1 MFLKSLTLKGFKSFA
16 ESATLQFEPGVTVVV
31 GPNGSGKSNIVDAVA
46 WVLGAQGPKTV
57 RSQKMEDVIFA
68 GSSKRPALGRAEVSL
83 TIDNSSHLLPIEF
96 TEVTLTRTLFRNG
109 DSEYA
114 INGVP
119 CRLLDIQDLLSDTG
133 VGRTQH
139 VIVSQGNLDAI
150 LNAKPEDRR
159 MVIEEA
165 AGVLKFRR
173 RKEKAERR
181 LEATEANL
189 VRLTDLLREVRRQL
203 RPLERQADA
212 ARRHG
217 AVVEELTALRL
228 HLAGREITSLR
239 NRAEQTAATK
249 ADLARVEAE
258 LRSTLA
264 RLDTSVLSAE
274 AALSSTGTGDLAD
287 VLSRHESL
295 RERARGLAALVAE
308 RRRSAE
314 RDRGALLGADVI
326 ATLEAEAA
334 RISGELREVET
345 EAAALVPMAD
355 EVAEAEAGLA
365 RERDDFAAQWGADD
379 DESATTTVGGE
390 AAEVRGELA
399 ALRSSLERGRTEGSR
414 LDGRLAALAQKDE
427 RLAQDEARH
436 RDEEL
441 AARDAEP
448 MLVATV
454 DAAGARRATAE
465 QTLADA
471 EAAQRAAD
479 AERQEWT
486 ARADALSMALDEV
499 RARAGAERLAD
510 VDGVVGTL
518 LDLVDVDEGWEAA
531 FEASIGEALAA
542 VVVESPDVARRA
554 LRLLKGDET
563 SGAVLALGS
572 PSTGANVGAPLPLL
586 GEPVRHHVR
595 GTREDVDEL
604 LDGLLSTAVV
614 VGGGWEQALDVALAH
629 PGVVAVTRDGDRFVG
644 TAWRVGTTAHGA
656 TGAALEEAVRR
667 AEVAIDAARAAA
679 ERARDAKDGLRI
691 AREEEAD
698 AIAAADA
705 NAKRLTKA
713 SDALSRVE
721 AERGHVSGETETL
734 RSHLSELQERVG
746 REAARTA
753 ELEAMLPALEAE
765 EESAAAR
772 VVAERSARAR
782 IDQRA
787 QAVGALRR
795 DLEVRAAGLEQRRAV
810 LERRSSEIEERLER
824 DKSER
829 VAAEQRRVVIDRNIA
844 HLDRL
849 GGLVADRL
857 AWVDGELAELRE
869 RRRLETEAAR
879 AATERLEG
887 LRRERVSAE
896 RRLEETRE
904 RQRRAELDEA
914 EIRLRLEAAVE
925 TLRRDYDCEP
935 ETAMATECPELPPAT
950 SAPNRLRELERE
962 LRLMGPIN
970 PLALEEFSQLQER
983 HQFLEGQIE
992 DVKSSRRDL
1001 SKVIRAIDEEIVNV
1015 FRAAYADV
1023 SENYTKLFEALFPGG
1038 TGRLRLT
1045 DPDNL
1050 LETGI
1055 EIEAR
1060 PPGKTVRKL
1069 SLLSGGERSL
1079 TAMAYLFAVFRSRPS
1094 PFYLM
1099 DEVEAAL
1106 DDVNLHRFLSLIEE
1120 FRQEAQLLVVS
1131 HQKRTMEAADCLYG
1145 VTMQPGGSTRV
1156 VSERVSTSV

>member
-159 MVIEEA
+159 AVIEEA

-239 NRAEQTAATK
+239 NRAEQTAATRS
-249 ADLARVEAE
+249 DLARVESE

-274 AALSSTGTGDLAD
+274 AALSTTGTGDLAD

-334 RISGELREVET
+334 RIGGELREVET

-365 RERDDFAAQWGADD
+365 RERDDFAEQWGDD
-379 DESATTTVGGE
+379 STGAQPGGE

-448 MLVATV
+448 GLVATV
-454 DAAGARRATAE
+454 DATAARRATTE

-518 LDLVDVDEGWEAA
+518 LDLIDVDEGWEAA

-563 SGAVLALGS
+563 SGAVLALGT
-572 PSTGANVGAPLPLL
+572 PSSGANVGAPLPLL

-595 GTREDVDEL
+595 GTREDVDAL

-667 AEVAIDAARAAA
+667 AEVAIDAARTAA
-679 ERARDAKDGLRI
+679 ERARDAKDALRI

-698 AIAAADA
+698 AIAAAEA

-734 RSHLSELQERVG
+734 RSHLAELQERVG
-746 REAARTA
+746 REEARTA

-772 VVAERSARAR
+772 VLAERSARAR

-787 QAVGALRR
+787 QAVAALRR

-810 LERRSSEIEERLER
+810 LERRSSEIEDRLER
-824 DKSER
+824 DKTER

-849 GGLVADRL
+849 GALVADRL
-857 AWVDGELAELRE
+857 AWVEGELAELRE

-887 LRRERVSAE
+887 LRRERAGAE

-935 ETAMATECPELPPAT
+935 ETAMATGCPELPPAT

-1001 SKVIRAIDEEIVNV
+1001 SKVIRAIDDEIVNV

-1050 LETGI
+1050 LDTGI

-1156 VSERVSTSV
+1156 VSERVSTAV